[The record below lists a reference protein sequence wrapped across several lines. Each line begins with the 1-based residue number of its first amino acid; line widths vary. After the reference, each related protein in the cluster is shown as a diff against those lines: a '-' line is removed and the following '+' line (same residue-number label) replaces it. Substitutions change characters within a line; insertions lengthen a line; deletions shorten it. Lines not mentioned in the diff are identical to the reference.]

1 MVLSFY
7 IHPNNVQEFQFLYIL
22 TNTWYGQLFKVLAIL
37 IFIQWYLIV
46 VLLSISLIND
56 VEHLYMCLFYHPLVK
71 CSNPWTILK
80 LGCLLVFLLMKID
93 SSFYTL
99 NSRPLQICPS
109 FFEVVLATLVYLHFH
124 MNFIINLSV
133 STKNMVEFWLR
144 LCGVYRSTWGKL
156 TFLNVESSNPWIL
169 CISPFIIILF
179 NFSDQSLLV
188 FSVQVF
194 HIFVSFISIYLTF
207 LIILSI
213 DF

>member
-133 STKNMVEFWLR
+133 STKNMVEF
-144 LCGVYRSTWGKL
+144 
-156 TFLNVESSNPWIL
+156 
-169 CISPFIIILF
+169 
-179 NFSDQSLLV
+179 
-188 FSVQVF
+188 
-194 HIFVSFISIYLTF
+194 
-207 LIILSI
+207 
-213 DF
+213 

>member
-46 VLLSISLIND
+46 VLLSIYLIND
-56 VEHLYMCLFYHPLVK
+56 VEHLYLCLFHHLLVK

-99 NSRPLQICPS
+99 DSRPLQICPS
-109 FFEVVLATLVYLHFH
+109 FLKL
-124 MNFIINLSV
+124 
-133 STKNMVEFWLR
+133 FWL
-144 LCGVYRSTWGKL
+144 L
-156 TFLNVESSNPWIL
+156 
-169 CISPFIIILF
+169 
-179 NFSDQSLLV
+179 
-188 FSVQVF
+188 
-194 HIFVSFISIYLTF
+194 
-207 LIILSI
+207 
-213 DF
+213 